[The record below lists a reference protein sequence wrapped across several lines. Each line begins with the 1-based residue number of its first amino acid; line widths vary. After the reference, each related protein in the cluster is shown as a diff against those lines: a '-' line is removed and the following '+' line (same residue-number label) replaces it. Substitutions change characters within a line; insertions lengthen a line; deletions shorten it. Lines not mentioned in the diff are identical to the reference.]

1 MSLLAKSQNSRNIIN
16 VNHNSM
22 GIMNTSP
29 EATYNKNGKRTPPS
43 EAEQKE
49 ESSGKISSNISKS
62 SVSPFGQN
70 IKKGNYGFSNI
81 MENSQTIKKIVHN
94 NMLAHS
100 KNDKISN
107 STNKLESFS
116 KNYNPYQSSSVKPIN
131 KNLTNRSLNRE
142 FSTSSS
148 NILKIK
154 SKSINSKGDRI
165 NAQASSIEKGKK
177 LSFDK
182 IMNNIRNE
190 SKVNLK
196 VKYSPIY
203 NNMTKNNLNLNLT
216 SGSGTTPSYNIIST
230 GKNKKTPTSSNIIIE
245 DTSPEMTLKKNEVS
259 TNTKIQNSKETT
271 VSNNLTYQKPFDK
284 TQNSKENI
292 SNVKF
297 IKKDSNR
304 PKSATAYRNAAN
316 MSLHN
321 LNIFKNK

>member
-1 MSLLAKSQNSRNIIN
+1 
-16 VNHNSM
+16 M

-29 EATYNKNGKRTPPS
+29 EATYNKNGKEGTPKS

-49 ESSGKISSNISKS
+49 ESTGKMSSNISKS

-70 IKKGNYGFSNI
+70 TKKGNYGFSNI
-81 MENSQTIKKIVHN
+81 MENSQTIKKIAHN
-94 NMLAHS
+94 NILAHS
-100 KNDKISN
+100 KNEKISN
-107 STNKLESFS
+107 STNKIESFS

-142 FSTSSS
+142 FSSSS
-148 NILKIK
+148 NNILKIK
-154 SKSINSKGDRI
+154 SKSINSKGDR
-165 NAQASSIEKGKK
+165 NSAQASSVEKGKK

-182 IMNNIRNE
+182 IMKNIRND

-203 NNMTKNNLNLNLT
+203 NMNKNNLNLNLT
-216 SGSGTTPSYNIIST
+216 SGSGTIPYYNVISS
-230 GKNKKTPTSSNIIIE
+230 GKNKKTPTSSNMIIE
-245 DTSPEMTLKKNEVS
+245 DTSPEMTTKKHEV
-259 TNTKIQNSKETT
+259 TNNTKIQNSKETT
-271 VSNNLTYQKPFDK
+271 VTNNLTYQKPFEK
-284 TQNSKENI
+284 TQNSKENL

-304 PKSATAYRNAAN
+304 PKSATAYRNATN